1 MNEKIFTKN
10 FYFVFLSMFFSGL
23 VMYLLMTIMV
33 GYAQNMGASVTIAGL
48 LSGIYVVGA
57 LCSRFFSSR
66 IMEQLGWKRAAIVF
80 LAIHLVASAGYFIDA
95 GIVFLLL
102 VRFIH
107 GIGFGTGINA
117 TISIGMSI
125 LPRSRY
131 AEASGYLMMAPS
143 LAIGIGPFLG
153 GWLYDLAPNACFI
166 MATLFA
172 ALTLLFIMLV
182 DTSAFDPGPQRSKS
196 KDMRPHG
203 ISAYLELSALP
214 LAFCIFMTAVG
225 YSSIMA
231 FYRVYAEEMDLIT
244 QFTYFFPIYAVILAA
259 ARPCAGRLQDRFG
272 DDIICTVGFLTQI
285 IGLGALAMSPCMMTI
300 ILCAIGCALGFGT
313 LSSCCNAIVC
323 RDAPQGRRSYSVTTF
338 WLLCDAGMGA
348 GPLLLGAVASASS
361 YTAMYIFSALVTA
374 VSLPIYWMVHRRM
387 KNRRHH

>member
-1 MNEKIFTKN
+1 MDEKIFTKN
-10 FYFVFLSMFFSGL
+10 FCFVFLAMFFSGM

-33 GYAQNMGASVTIAGL
+33 GYAQNMGASVTTAGL

-57 LCSRFFSSR
+57 LCSRFFSGR
-66 IMEQLGWKRAAIVF
+66 IMEQLGWKRAATVF
-80 LAIHLVASAGYFIDA
+80 LALHLAASAGYFLDA

-102 VRFIH
+102 IRFIH
-107 GIGFGTGINA
+107 GVGFGTGINA

-125 LPRSRY
+125 LPRKRY

-143 LAIGIGPFLG
+143 LAIGIGPFMG
-153 GWLYDLAPNACFI
+153 GWLYDLTPNACFI

-182 DTSAFDPGPQRSKS
+182 DASSFDPGPQRSKP
-196 KDMRPHG
+196 KDMRPRG
-203 ISAYLELSALP
+203 ISAYLEFSAMP
-214 LAFCIFMTAVG
+214 LAFCIFTAAVG

-231 FYRVYAEEMDLIT
+231 FYRVYAEEMNLIT

-259 ARPCAGRLQDRFG
+259 ARPCAGKLQDRFG
-272 DDIICTVGFLTQI
+272 DDIICTVGFLAQI
-285 IGLGALAMSPCMMTI
+285 TGLSSLALFPCLTTI

-338 WLLCDAGMGA
+338 WLFCDAGMGA
-348 GPLLLGAVASASS
+348 GPLLLGAVASATS
-361 YTAMYIFSALVTA
+361 YTAMYLFSALVTA
-374 VSLPIYWMVHRRM
+374 ISLPIYWGIHRRTTA
-387 KNRRHH
+387 KGQL